1 MKPARR
7 DASRA
12 TECTQLSTLFAA
24 AGWTQADHNFEL
36 RPFVV
41 WHDSF
46 FSVSGTPPEGEP
58 ISTACRT
65 PEEVRAFLT
74 AYKSKE
80 VPPKPADIIEA
91 ARNARPDLFSN
102 TDSPQTVSDPMGEAL
117 ERQREANARWV
128 QGDGPE
134 EAPQWVPEPEAPA
147 ALEVEAETASAI
159 PKDIAVLMQPGETLI
174 EARRRLTEILN
185 IELAELVLAR
195 GTNKE
200 NLEREAEIQ
209 RLRNLLARIGE
220 S

>member
-147 ALEVEAETASAI
+147 AFADDDIPESIAALMAADRTLTLTEAF
-159 PKDIAVLMQPGETLI
+159 
-174 EARRRLTEILN
+174 RRRINTLNNARLNLTIKPEQTAELDALLERFT
-185 IELAELVLAR
+185 ELAQR
-195 GTNKE
+195 GD
-200 NLEREAEIQ
+200 R
-209 RLRNLLARIGE
+209 